1 MRRHRIEA
9 LEERVAFLEQQL
21 ERASEGIVELQGLST
36 DMAGQGEALLSHLEG
51 TGAGIADLLQRVGGL
66 REDADRVRM
75 DTSELSDRL
84 DILGSTMSAV
94 ERGLLDPR
102 RDQGSKQVE
111 GTGWQPVVSGAVVS
125 PIDRLV
131 AESVYAALESAF
143 RGSPDLVGQRQ
154 MPYLDLVQGLPD
166 SGPVADLG
174 CGRGEF
180 LDLLKEAGIPG
191 IGVEQ
196 SSVFA
201 GICRDRGLDIR
212 EQDLLE
218 YLGEQED
225 ASLRGVVSLQVLE
238 HLSFPDLLRTFAEA
252 YRVLTP
258 GGLFLGETPNGA
270 NLAVG
275 GSTFWLDHTHVRPLH
290 PVLLHHLAEF
300 YGFVDVRVDLVTEP
314 QVPWRLEPETGGGK
328 VAEAVLGLQEYV
340 LSGQDALL
348 VAYRPT

>member
-9 LEERVAFLEQQL
+9 LEERVAFLEQQI
-21 ERASEGIVELQGLST
+21 ERSFEGIVELQRLST
-36 DMAGQGEALLSHLEG
+36 DMAGQGEAFLSHLEG
-51 TGAGIADLLQRVGGL
+51 NGAGIADLLQRVEVL
-66 REDADRVRM
+66 REDADRMRM

-84 DILGSTMSAV
+84 DILGSAMSAV
-94 ERGLLDPR
+94 ERGLLNPTR
-102 RDQGSKQVE
+102 NQGSEQVE
-111 GTGWQPVVSGAVVS
+111 GTGCQRVVSDAVVS
-125 PIDRLV
+125 PIERSA
-131 AESVYAALESAF
+131 AESIYAALESAF
-143 RGSPDLVGQRQ
+143 RGSPDLVSQRQ
-154 MPYLDLVQGLPD
+154 MPYLDLVRDLPG

-180 LDLLKEAGIPG
+180 LDLLREAGIPG

-196 SSVFA
+196 SSGFA

-212 EQDLLE
+212 EQGLLD
-218 YLGEQED
+218 YLSEQED
-225 ASLRGVVSLQVLE
+225 GSLRGVVSFQVLE

-290 PVLLHHLAEF
+290 PALLQHLAEF
-300 YGFVDVRVDLVTEP
+300 FGFVDVRVDLVAEP
-314 QVPWRLEPETGGGK
+314 LVPWRLEPETSSGK